1 MTEHDVAIVGAG
13 IVGLATAREL
23 LRRRPERRVVV
34 LERHSDLAREQT
46 GANSGVVH
54 AGVYYEPGSLK
65 AKLCVEGARE
75 LYEFCDERG
84 IRAERVGKV
93 IVATEASE
101 LAGLDELER
110 RGRAN
115 GVPGLR
121 RIGPDELRELEPHA
135 TGVAALHS
143 PQTGIVDFG
152 AVAGVLARQLR
163 EDGAVVATGCAVS
176 RVARDGGRPR
186 IDHARGEL
194 RAGRVVTCAG
204 AWSDRLAVAA
214 GADPDP

>member
-121 RIGPDELRELEPHA
+121 RIAPDELRELEPHA
-135 TGVAALHS
+135 RGVAALHS
-143 PQTGIVDFG
+143 PNTGIVDFG
-152 AVAGVLARQLR
+152 AVAHAFAADVEAAGGV
-163 EDGAVVATGCAVS
+163 VVRGVELTRIGRGSSASGVRLVHS
-176 RVARDGGRPR
+176 GGRSVR
-186 IDHARGEL
+186 LVHSAGQMAVD
-194 RAGRVVTCAG
+194 RAIF
-204 AWSDRLAVAA
+204 
-214 GADPDP
+214 